1 MLRPYRHISIKITT
15 SLVNWFHYLF
25 VGKIWENHYG
35 LVLSAVVLLALM
47 MCGSAASTPVE
58 SSTHG
63 VVDRINYGVIFK
75 REQDLLI
82 SREYWLHTFHIELP
96 KRFNLQQV
104 PSCDVQYNCNTSKCD
119 VLYECRML
127 HSLVTQVHNLH
138 ASLFS
143 DYNETMKTIKTL
155 IPQTTHFG
163 KDRNYRSL
171 LPFIGKMYKGLFGLA
186 TMDDVNIMASHIN
199 AIAKR
204 TNCLA
209 KALEQHSKHLSSF
222 ISVTDKRMTNLMHG
236 VKANNELITN
246 VVKVMNGKFQNLEL
260 SVLNISS
267 NNNISKARTFC
278 T

>member
-1 MLRPYRHISIKITT
+1 
-15 SLVNWFHYLF
+15 
-25 VGKIWENHYG
+25 
-35 LVLSAVVLLALM
+35 
-47 MCGSAASTPVE
+47 
-58 SSTHG
+58 
-63 VVDRINYGVIFK
+63 
-75 REQDLLI
+75 
-82 SREYWLHTFHIELP
+82 
-96 KRFNLQQV
+96 
-104 PSCDVQYNCNTSKCD
+104 
-119 VLYECRML
+119 ML

-204 TNCLA
+204 TNGLA

-267 NNNISKARTFC
+267 IILKQVDKTNILRSKLNKLELAVQSLVEGKLTPYLLSREILSDVLHNIKSRMSKSYSQFHLTHLNPSYYYSNGKFMYARC
-278 T
+278 M